1 MINDIAKSK
10 DVNNFLFVDISP
22 KGKFRTDNFFT
33 ANGLNHDLNYVFG
46 ELTPIFTRE
55 DGNRILIILGH
66 PSYDLTIN
74 FDKFIA
80 NYTSGYF
87 DLAQINGEFL
97 IVDFNKKNDKL
108 SVVNSRFGSPMVF
121 YALLNNRIIL
131 STSYAILAKFLIKNK
146 LAKINSIVF
155 YELLKFRRV
164 FNDHTFDTVSKY
176 LPVASVLKWDSDE
189 KYKISTYWT
198 PNYTKNTNSLMQNA
212 EILNHLVRESIQYK
226 TNDKKKYG
234 IMQSGGLDTRFVMS
248 NFSDPPH
255 AFTTTYEKNR
265 EYQVAKKIA
274 SIKGA
279 EHTWI
284 QINSDRYK
292 NNFDKSSFVT
302 GAMYMADS
310 MFYGFN
316 EIIRKECDVIF
327 SGFGMDYFFQGMYL
341 PSKTVSIFG
350 NDLPWYKRID
360 TIKGNMVDYFID
372 HISYYTKGAS
382 IDLILSNNQSI
393 DMNDWIEYSISSQL
407 NEAKKYSDNIYDVWE
422 YMSLGDLS
430 RHYTH
435 GGQLAMSELTQHRV
449 VGYTNDLLDLYTSIP
464 VEQRFD
470 ARVLRKALYLS
481 NKRLYK
487 LISANHGYPAGASS
501 AQKCIYHIKK
511 YWPEKVGLKQKKRN
525 FERTW
530 LTSEEILRQELYDK
544 VVNLPNSQFLNE
556 LGIVD
561 TKRLSSVIKSWKSGN
576 TELNQTAMVL
586 LTIDSFY
593 SQIVS

>member
-1 MINDIAKSK
+1 MIID
-10 DVNNFLFVDISP
+10 NFLFVDIFP
-22 KGKFRTDNFFT
+22 KGGMKSEKM
-33 ANGLNHDLNYVFG
+33 ASAHGLNYDFNYLFG
-46 ELTPIFTRE
+46 NLTPISIKE
-55 DGNRILIILGH
+55 DENRILIVLGH
-66 PSYDLTIN
+66 PSYDVTIN
-74 FDKFIA
+74 FDKFIV
-80 NYTSGYF
+80 NYISGDF
-87 DLAQINGEFL
+87 DLSQINGEFL

-108 SVVNSRFGSPMVF
+108 SVINSRFGAPMVF

-131 STSYAILAKFLIKNK
+131 STSYAILAKTLISNK
-146 LAKINSIVF
+146 FAKINSVVF
-155 YELLKFRRV
+155 YELLRFRRV
-164 FNDHTFDTVSKY
+164 FNNHTFDTVSKY
-176 LPVASVLKWDSDE
+176 LPVASNLKWSSDGRHSIN
-189 KYKISTYWT
+189 KYWT
-198 PNYTKNTNSLMQNA
+198 HDYTKNNNSLIENA
-212 EILNHLVRESIQYK
+212 EILNHLVKESIQYK
-226 TNDKKKYG
+226 TSDKKKYG

-274 SIKGA
+274 GIKGA

-292 NNFDKSSFVT
+292 NNFDKSSFAT

-360 TIKGNMVDYFID
+360 TIKGNMVDYFINN
-372 HISYYTKGAS
+372 ISYYTKG
-382 IDLILSNNQSI
+382 IDISLILSSDQKVN
-393 DMNDWIEYSISSQL
+393 MNDWIEYSISNQL

-449 VGYTNDLLDLYTSIP
+449 IGYTNELLDLYTSIP

>member
-1 MINDIAKSK
+1 MIID
-10 DVNNFLFVDISP
+10 NFLFVDIFP
-22 KGKFRTDNFFT
+22 KGGMKSEKM
-33 ANGLNHDLNYVFG
+33 ASAHGLNYDFNYLFG
-46 ELTPIFTRE
+46 NLTPISIKE
-55 DGNRILIILGH
+55 DENRILIVLGH
-66 PSYDLTIN
+66 PSYDVTIN
-74 FDKFIA
+74 FDKFIV
-80 NYTSGYF
+80 NYISGDF
-87 DLAQINGEFL
+87 DLSQINGEFL

-108 SVVNSRFGSPMVF
+108 SVINSRFGAPMVF

-131 STSYAILAKFLIKNK
+131 STSYAILAKTLISNK
-146 LAKINSIVF
+146 FAKINSVVF
-155 YELLKFRRV
+155 YELLRFRRV
-164 FNDHTFDTVSKY
+164 FNNHTFDTVSKY
-176 LPVASVLKWDSDE
+176 LPVASNLKWSSDGRHSIN
-189 KYKISTYWT
+189 KYWT
-198 PNYTKNTNSLMQNA
+198 HDYTKNNNSLIENA
-212 EILNHLVRESIQYK
+212 EILNHLVKESIQYK
-226 TNDKKKYG
+226 TSDKKKYG

-292 NNFDKSSFVT
+292 NNFDKSSFAT

-360 TIKGNMVDYFID
+360 TIKGNMVDYFINN
-372 HISYYTKGAS
+372 ISYYTKG
-382 IDLILSNNQSI
+382 IDISLILSSDQKVN
-393 DMNDWIEYSISSQL
+393 MNDWIEYSISNQL

-449 VGYTNDLLDLYTSIP
+449 IGYTNELLDLYTSIP

>member
-1 MINDIAKSK
+1 MIID
-10 DVNNFLFVDISP
+10 NFLFVDIFP
-22 KGKFRTDNFFT
+22 KGGMKSEKM
-33 ANGLNHDLNYVFG
+33 ASAHGLNYDFNYLFG
-46 ELTPIFTRE
+46 NLTPISIKE
-55 DGNRILIILGH
+55 DENRILIVLGH
-66 PSYDLTIN
+66 PSYDVTIN
-74 FDKFIA
+74 FDKFIV
-80 NYTSGYF
+80 NYISGDF
-87 DLAQINGEFL
+87 DLSQINGEFL

-108 SVVNSRFGSPMVF
+108 SVINSRFGAPMVF

-131 STSYAILAKFLIKNK
+131 STSYAILAKTLISNK
-146 LAKINSIVF
+146 FAKINSVVF
-155 YELLKFRRV
+155 YELLRFRRV
-164 FNDHTFDTVSKY
+164 FNNHTFDTVSKY
-176 LPVASVLKWDSDE
+176 LPVASNLKWSSDGRHSIN
-189 KYKISTYWT
+189 KYWT
-198 PNYTKNTNSLMQNA
+198 HDYTKNNNSLIENA
-212 EILNHLVRESIQYK
+212 EILNHLVKESIQYK
-226 TNDKKKYG
+226 TSDKKKYG

-274 SIKGA
+274 GIKGA

-292 NNFDKSSFVT
+292 NNFDKSSFAT

-422 YMSLGDLS
+422 HMSLGDLS